1 MINVYAALSPN
12 YPERGASGSYDGA
25 SDVSVDINLD
35 RVINLNVDVVGGTD
49 TIIDSNIY
57 IYGFSAPAMRF
68 LVGSGSIIN
77 GFRSITF
84 YDIASSYNNEYVIE
98 VFPVSSG
105 WEDSTRTINITSTA
119 TEYFNLVETVEA

>member
-1 MINVYAALSPN
+1 
-12 YPERGASGSYDGA
+12 
-25 SDVSVDINLD
+25 
-35 RVINLNVDVVGGTD
+35 
-49 TIIDSNIY
+49 
-57 IYGFSAPAMRF
+57 MRF